1 MSAYPTFRGVG
12 HPPHRLAYPTFREDF
27 DEEDLHDDGKD
38 ILATLFSGNLEC
50 VKNSLEKVLQSL
62 GRGKE
67 ENWDLEQ
74 EDGTDLQ
81 QSESDGGEIE
91 DDDVKEVETDAEG
104 AA

>member
-1 MSAYPTFRGVG
+1 MEALQMLKFHQKKLCLDFTTG
-12 HPPHRLAYPTFREDF
+12 LLF
-27 DEEDLHDDGKD
+27 DEEDLHNNSED

-67 ENWDLEQ
+67 ENWDLEW
-74 EDGTDLQ
+74 EDGADLQ
-81 QSESDGGEIE
+81 QSESDRGEIE
-91 DDDVKEVETDAEG
+91 DDDIEEVETDAEG

>member
-1 MSAYPTFRGVG
+1 MEALQMLKF
-12 HPPHRLAYPTFREDF
+12 HRKKLCLDFTTGLLF
-27 DEEDLHDDGKD
+27 DEEDLHNDGKD
-38 ILATLFSGNLEC
+38 ILATLFSGNLERI
-50 VKNSLEKVLQSL
+50 KNLLEKVLQSL
-62 GRGKE
+62 GRGEE

-91 DDDVKEVETDAEG
+91 DDDIEEVETDAEG